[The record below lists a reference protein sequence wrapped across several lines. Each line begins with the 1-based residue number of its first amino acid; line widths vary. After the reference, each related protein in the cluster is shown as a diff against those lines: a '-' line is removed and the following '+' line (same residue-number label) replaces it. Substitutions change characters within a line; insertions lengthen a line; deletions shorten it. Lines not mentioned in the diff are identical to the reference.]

1 MWLGILQRTDGTP
14 VEPSRSRRGGCPHPP
29 GRGRPGLRVHVRR
42 FRVSPLVNQAPL
54 FLPLNYVYSA
64 ETLFT
69 AAARH
74 RRARRLAGLG
84 VVAPRISE
92 WSKVRLTPPW
102 IHHAPHRPRIEIRRF

>member
-1 MWLGILQRTDGTP
+1 MPSPART
-14 VEPSRSRRGGCPHPP
+14 
-29 GRGRPGLRVHVRR
+29 GRPGLRVHVGR
-42 FRVSPLVNQAPL
+42 FRVSPLVNQAAL

-69 AAARH
+69 AADRR

-102 IHHAPHRPRIEIRRF
+102 IHHAPHRPRTEIRRCDSQHASFCAVARAASAPAVESR